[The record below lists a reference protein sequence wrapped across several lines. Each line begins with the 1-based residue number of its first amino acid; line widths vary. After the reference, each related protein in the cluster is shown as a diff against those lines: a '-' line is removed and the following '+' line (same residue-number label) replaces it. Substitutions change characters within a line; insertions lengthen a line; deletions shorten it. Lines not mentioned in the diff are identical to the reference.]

1 MKITIEF
8 DTDNAAWEDN
18 WISETDRIMANV
30 VNNVHDAFM
39 CPGAKMDTFSVTDSN
54 GNKIGTVKIKI

>member
-39 CPGAKMDTFSVTDSN
+39 CQGAKMDTFSVTDSN
-54 GNKIGTVKIKI
+54 GNKIGSVKIKI